1 MVLPN
6 LALIYLTQQ
15 RHHILMQHRRKQLR
29 MQRWMPEPLL
39 QPVAMVIRT
48 FRVDLG
54 HADLLFSRCEVV
66 ESGNVDAVDID
77 LEGKDEEDR
86 RDGGYPLEGAE
97 FVLEANG

>member
-1 MVLPN
+1 
-6 LALIYLTQQ
+6 
-15 RHHILMQHRRKQLR
+15 MQHRRKQLR